1 MIAIKGNNDPTE
13 DAAASKGRANV
24 LFEMPISS
32 RVWASNALCAV
43 SYLVTSSAKA
53 GCNPRCI

>member
-13 DAAASKGRANV
+13 DVAASKGRASI

-32 RVWASNALCAV
+32 RAWASNT
-43 SYLVTSSAKA
+43 LVQ
-53 GCNPRCI
+53 